1 MFDSLTET
9 KQILITGDGDD
20 QAPKMELLER
30 NGSSTIC
37 QASSFKYPIDVNYA
51 SGALVGTTMVL
62 CGGYGDDTYYDSC
75 YRFDK
80 QDNQWTFL
88 SKMSTPRKASAAI
101 SIHNGVWITGGDDEQ
116 RNDLSSTEFIF
127 LNGTKKDGPSL
138 PQPRSFHCLVQ
149 YKSTI
154 FLTGGFGGE
163 RSIVIYRQVKEN
175 IEEIG
180 NGPDMTNDTEEGMA
194 VESSTAH
201 NTVAG
206 QSSSLLEVLGLLQQ
220 PANIGTLLSLTPNGN
235 KVVSPMLFNFSFSRL
250 KLLFNEWK
258 NENAFSNLFEEEEYA
273 HPEAGKVE

>member
-1 MFDSLTET
+1 MCAYKIPISCPLLFDSLTET
-9 KQILITGDGDD
+9 KQMLITGDDDD

-37 QASSFKYPIDVNYA
+37 QASSFKYPIDVYGA
-51 SGALVGTTMVL
+51 SSALIGTTMVL
-62 CGGYGDDTYYDSC
+62 CGGDREDSC

-80 QDNQWTFL
+80 KNNQWTFL
-88 SKMSTPRKASAAI
+88 SKMNTPRRGSAAI
-101 SIHNGVWITGGDDEQ
+101 SIHNGVWITGGRDDGH
-116 RNDLSSTEFIF
+116 NDLSSTEFIF

-180 NGPDMTNDTEEGMA
+180 NGPDMTNDRRRHGCGIFH
-194 VESSTAH
+194 SSQHGGRPILVIAGGAGSATTSEH
-201 NTVAG
+201 WDFTVPDSKWQLSSKSYVVYFIFS
-206 QSSSLLEVLGLLQQ
+206 QSFF
-220 PANIGTLLSLTPNGN
+220 I
-235 KVVSPMLFNFSFSRL
+235 
-250 KLLFNEWK
+250 
-258 NENAFSNLFEEEEYA
+258 
-273 HPEAGKVE
+273 